1 MNSFVLLSGIFLWFV
16 AGSFLSWTARK
27 KLGKGMV
34 EYFLANR
41 SVGGLLSALTYSATT
56 YSAFMMVGLVGL
68 AYKTGVAS
76 LGFELTYLVGTV
88 FLLAL
93 FAPRYWAAGKRFNL
107 LTPSE
112 MLSFRYESPAVGM
125 AAALLCIIMLVPYAA
140 VQLMGMGY
148 LLETL
153 SGGAISFRTAT
164 IIGAAMSF
172 IFSWWAG
179 LRSVALTDAL
189 QSAIMFVASIAL
201 AGFVG
206 FVLLPE
212 GPFPFPQTN
221 PKLLEVSWSLPMFI
235 GLTLPWFF
243 FAVTNPQVVQ
253 RLYSPRSIGSIRKM
267 ILGFSFFGFVYTV
280 LCVYLGFSAAS
291 LAPGLEAADNAM
303 ASLLSLVPP
312 ALALVVTL
320 SIMAAAVSTM
330 NSIILTLSSMFG
342 RDILKGAL
350 PNLDENREMVLSKAF
365 IPIITIAC
373 LAFAQYRF
381 DLIAVLSSMAS
392 GGLLMQLPAVIGAF
406 FWKKSTAPGAFWSI
420 TAGGVLTGMLYVT
433 GAKPFGQWP
442 PVWGLLL
449 ASIVF
454 VTVSL
459 LTAPPQGTGR
469 FLDSVKDDLAHILP
483 GKRPG

>member
-1 MNSFVLLSGIFLWFV
+1 MSGRVLLLGILMWFA
-16 AGSFLSWTARK
+16 AGSALSWTARK

-41 SVGGLLSALTYSATT
+41 NVGGFLSALTYSATT

-68 AYKTGVAS
+68 AYKTGVVS
-76 LGFELTYLVGTV
+76 LGFELTYLLGTV
-88 FLLAL
+88 VLLGL
-93 FAPRYWAAGKRFNL
+93 FAPRYWAAGRRFNL

-125 AAALLCIIMLVPYAA
+125 AAAFLCIIMLVPYAA
-140 VQLMGMGY
+140 VQLMGTGY

-153 SGGAISFRTAT
+153 SGGDISFRTAT
-164 IIGAAMSF
+164 IIAAAMSF

-179 LRSVALTDAL
+179 LRSVAITDAL
-189 QSAIMFVASIAL
+189 QSAVMLVAGIVL

-212 GPFPFPQTN
+212 GPFPFAQTS
-221 PKLLEVSWSLPMFI
+221 PDLLEVSWPLPMFI

-267 ILGFSFFGFVYTV
+267 VLGFSFFGFVYTI
-280 LCVYLGFSAAS
+280 LCVYLGFSAAE
-291 LAPGLEAADNAM
+291 LAPGIEAADNAM
-303 ASLLSLVPP
+303 AALLSLVPYS
-312 ALALVVTL
+312 LALVVTL

-342 RDILKGAL
+342 RDILKAAF
-350 PNLDENREMVLSKAF
+350 PSLDENREMALSKAF
-365 IPIITIAC
+365 IPVITVVC
-373 LAFAQYRF
+373 LVFAQYRF
-381 DLIAVLSSMAS
+381 DLIAILSSMAS
-392 GGLLMQLPAVIGAF
+392 GGLLVQLPAVIGAF
-406 FWKKSTAPGAFWSI
+406 FWKRATAQGAFWSI
-420 TAGGVLTGMLYVT
+420 TSGGVLTGVLYVT
-433 GAKPFGQWP
+433 GVKPLDQWP

-449 ASIVF
+449 TSLVF

-459 LTAPPQGTGR
+459 VTSPPGAANR
-469 FLDSVKDDLAHILP
+469 FLDSVSNDLSRILP
-483 GKRPG
+483 GKKPV